1 MVAYDNAI
9 GYILFSLSRFNYSAK
24 DLAANLLQ
32 SSDLLV
38 AM

>member
-1 MVAYDNAI
+1 MDVASS
-9 GYILFSLSRFNYSAK
+9 FSLSRFNYSAK
-24 DLAANLLQ
+24 DLEAELQQ